1 MIFDANVEILGKLLI
16 ASVLGGVVGLEREFR
31 NKPAGLRTNMLICL
45 GATLFTVLSQEIA
58 GQFDGDHTRIASQ
71 VIPGIGFIGAGAIM
85 REGASVQ
92 GLTTA
97 ATIFVVA
104 SVGMAIGGGLYVT
117 AAFTTLVT
125 IIALA
130 VLGWIEG
137 LMTGAK

>member
-1 MIFDANVEILGKLLI
+1 MVADLNVEVVVKLLL
-16 ASVLGGVVGLEREFR
+16 ATVLGGLVGLEREFR

-58 GQFDGDHTRIASQ
+58 GRLDGDHTRIASQ
-71 VIPGIGFIGAGAIM
+71 VIPGIGFIGAGAII

-104 SVGMAIGGGLYVT
+104 SVGMALGGGMYAT
-117 AAFTTLVT
+117 AVFTALITVV
-125 IIALA
+125 ALA
-130 VLGWIEG
+130 ALGSIEG
-137 LMTGAK
+137 RIGMK